1 MLGEELGNLGFHSL
15 GQKGARP
22 ATQDFGELVGEHPWL
37 NELDDGI
44 FGHGVS
50 SFGGEVAGL
59 ITATIRRLHSFTPS
73 PTSAHSSYAAHAA
86 WLEDHRRQSNGALVA
101 QAIGNGL
108 SAPVSRLWK
117 GYWRRTAD

>member
-44 FGHGVS
+44 FGHGVP

-73 PTSAHSSYAAHAA
+73 PTSAHSS
-86 WLEDHRRQSNGALVA
+86 WTTNSTSSSRK
-101 QAIGNGL
+101 
-108 SAPVSRLWK
+108 SATYPAGSRCCS
-117 GYWRRTAD
+117 

>member
-59 ITATIRRLHSFTPS
+59 ITATIRRLHPFTPS
-73 PTSAHSSYAAHAA
+73 PTFPHSSPTWPGGDAG
-86 WLEDHRRQSNGALVA
+86 SGAVLL
-101 QAIGNGL
+101 G
-108 SAPVSRLWK
+108 VSRVLLSYSMRM
-117 GYWRRTAD
+117 GSICMAR

>member
-73 PTSAHSSYAAHAA
+73 PTSAHSST
-86 WLEDHRRQSNGALVA
+86 WKSPWKIENCGD
-101 QAIGNGL
+101 
-108 SAPVSRLWK
+108 RLWQIL
-117 GYWRRTAD
+117 YEPRSMLQPEPEPETAP

>member
-50 SFGGEVAGL
+50 SCGGEVAGL

-73 PTSAHSSYAAHAA
+73 PTSAHSSCGWRAAGLLITTTVDRSSTHQLRDINALSLELLAAYAPCI
-86 WLEDHRRQSNGALVA
+86 V
-101 QAIGNGL
+101 
-108 SAPVSRLWK
+108 
-117 GYWRRTAD
+117 

>member
-73 PTSAHSSYAAHAA
+73 PTSAHSSGDGDAASAHESRRDHRA
-86 WLEDHRRQSNGALVA
+86 WLPFQLPRLV
-101 QAIGNGL
+101 
-108 SAPVSRLWK
+108 R
-117 GYWRRTAD
+117 

>member
-73 PTSAHSSYAAHAA
+73 PTSAHSSRRRGMSRYHSVYARVRLNE
-86 WLEDHRRQSNGALVA
+86 WLNDF
-101 QAIGNGL
+101 
-108 SAPVSRLWK
+108 
-117 GYWRRTAD
+117 

>member
-73 PTSAHSSYAAHAA
+73 PTSAHSSLFERPHATR
-86 WLEDHRRQSNGALVA
+86 LCQNRFSVSFTVA
-101 QAIGNGL
+101 YG
-108 SAPVSRLWK
+108 PVNQPC
-117 GYWRRTAD
+117 

>member
-59 ITATIRRLHSFTPS
+59 VTAAIRLLHSSTPS
-73 PTSAHSSYAAHAA
+73 PTSAHSSHAFGRELTRYAGLAFWACTP
-86 WLEDHRRQSNGALVA
+86 LMLRQFN
-101 QAIGNGL
+101 
-108 SAPVSRLWK
+108 
-117 GYWRRTAD
+117 

>member
-73 PTSAHSSYAAHAA
+73 PTSAHSSKGSLADYP
-86 WLEDHRRQSNGALVA
+86 DLVA
-101 QAIGNGL
+101 EWIADKNMPL
-108 SAPVSRLWK
+108 VPEKVAPGSSRKAWWRCPK
-117 GYWRRTAD
+117 G

>member
-73 PTSAHSSYAAHAA
+73 PTSAHSSGQSPGFSGKQGTAAM
-86 WLEDHRRQSNGALVA
+86 DRS
-101 QAIGNGL
+101 
-108 SAPVSRLWK
+108 
-117 GYWRRTAD
+117 T